1 MKESICCEEK
11 CTACM
16 ACANACPKGAIDIGI
31 NKYGYEK
38 IVIDNGKCVDC
49 GLCAKVCAR
58 RLQIER
64 HSPIKCYAG
73 QSRDSEKLKHSA
85 SGAAF
90 QMLAEIVL
98 EMGGVCY
105 GCAGKMINGEYSAY
119 HVRVTNVDELQSIL
133 NSKYILSHIGTTY
146 QQIKEDLKNGKLV
159 LFGGTPCQALGLKSF
174 LNNEYENLIVVDV
187 ICHGVTSK
195 TIFNDYLR
203 EVEKEQNIVITD
215 YIFRDKKA
223 GWGSNFCYSYYD
235 NGDKNKI
242 KIKRFPKEGA
252 SHEIHYLRGD
262 ISRENCFSCE
272 MSNTNRVSDF
282 TFGDYWAIEI
292 EHPEFIVRN
301 DPALSIRKG
310 INCMM
315 VNTEKGMQYL
325 SKLQEKMVMY
335 EVDMASITRH
345 NSNLLKP
352 SKRGEAR
359 DVVLENYYMEGYKK
373 IEENYND
380 TVGKKR
386 TVYAAKNM
394 IKTHIPDKLRVQIY
408 RMKFLRKLLSG
419 E

>member
-1 MKESICCEEK
+1 
-11 CTACM
+11 M

-38 IVIDNGKCVDC
+38 VVIDNGKCVDC

-58 RLQIER
+58 RMQIER

-174 LNNEYENLIVVDV
+174 LNNEYVKV
-187 ICHGVTSK
+187 C
-195 TIFNDYLR
+195 
-203 EVEKEQNIVITD
+203 NIVPLQKNQLTIEEYNQLLDLFYNDIAKVYGQTHDDIKVVGPSTGCFNPLD
-215 YIFRDKKA
+215 YISESALNKLTLFCNTANKSTGSSHPCDEERWFDFICQTVDDGRVFDYDTLSKFLQDEEYWGKKEKGFLGVIGQFA
-223 GWGSNFCYSYYD
+223 WSDENAQELASEYD
-235 NGDKNKI
+235 N
-242 KIKRFPKEGA
+242 
-252 SHEIHYLRGD
+252 Y
-262 ISRENCFSCE
+262 
-272 MSNTNRVSDF
+272 
-282 TFGDYWAIEI
+282 
-292 EHPEFIVRN
+292 VRI
-301 DPALSIRKG
+301 L
-310 INCMM
+310 
-315 VNTEKGMQYL
+315 QY
-325 SKLQEKMVMY
+325 
-335 EVDMASITRH
+335 
-345 NSNLLKP
+345 
-352 SKRGEAR
+352 
-359 DVVLENYYMEGYKK
+359 YKK
-373 IEENYND
+373 
-380 TVGKKR
+380 TR
-386 TVYAAKNM
+386 
-394 IKTHIPDKLRVQIY
+394 L
-408 RMKFLRKLLSG
+408 G

>member
-38 IVIDNGKCVDC
+38 VVIDNGKCVDC

-58 RLQIER
+58 RMQIER

-301 DPALSIRKG
+301 CSAA
-310 INCMM
+310 
-315 VNTEKGMQYL
+315 T
-325 SKLQEKMVMY
+325 
-335 EVDMASITRH
+335 
-345 NSNLLKP
+345 
-352 SKRGEAR
+352 AR
-359 DVVLENYYMEGYKK
+359 RSGSVL
-373 IEENYND
+373 IL
-380 TVGKKR
+380 T
-386 TVYAAKNM
+386 TA
-394 IKTHIPDKLRVQIY
+394 
-408 RMKFLRKLLSG
+408 
-419 E
+419 

>member
-1 MKESICCEEK
+1 MENVLI
-11 CTACM
+11 
-16 ACANACPKGAIDIGI
+16 
-31 NKYGYEK
+31 
-38 IVIDNGKCVDC
+38 
-49 GLCAKVCAR
+49 VCAR
-58 RLQIER
+58 RMQIER

-292 EHPEFIVRN
+292 EHPEFIVRK

-335 EVDMASITRH
+335 EVDLASITRH

-352 SKRGEAR
+352 SKRGKAR
-359 DVVLENYYMEGYKK
+359 DAVLENYYMEGYKK

>member
-38 IVIDNGKCVDC
+38 VVIDNGKCVDC

-58 RLQIER
+58 RMQIER
-64 HSPIKCYAG
+64 HSPIKCFAG

-174 LNNEYENLIVVDV
+174 LNNEYENLI
-187 ICHGVTSK
+187 
-195 TIFNDYLR
+195 
-203 EVEKEQNIVITD
+203 
-215 YIFRDKKA
+215 IFRDKKA

-292 EHPEFIVRN
+292 EHPEFIVRK

-335 EVDMASITRH
+335 EVDLASITRVM
-345 NSNLLKP
+345 L
-352 SKRGEAR
+352 
-359 DVVLENYYMEGYKK
+359 Y
-373 IEENYND
+373 
-380 TVGKKR
+380 
-386 TVYAAKNM
+386 
-394 IKTHIPDKLRVQIY
+394 
-408 RMKFLRKLLSG
+408 
-419 E
+419 